1 MSKRQSSWF
10 LKILIC
16 FSVLLLC
23 VITIPSSP
31 AYALIRETVEKPGQ
45 TVYQSRQTLKDEN
58 GQTWQVILFK
68 RVKRDADPDIN
79 LRLVGFP
86 GTTSFQHPAP
96 LIIHPDANSQFELED
111 AFAQENPGENV
122 GQYLISDTFQTSPPN
137 SIWEL
142 DLPLLGQTDH
152 IKVPYFVLQEWQE
165 LLSKN

>member
-1 MSKRQSSWF
+1 MSNPPFSWF
-10 LKILIC
+10 PKRLIC
-16 FSVLLLC
+16 LSLLLLFAL
-23 VITIPSSP
+23 TIPVSP
-31 AYALIRETVEKPGQ
+31 AHALMRETVEKPGQ

-58 GQTWQVILFK
+58 GQTWQIVLFK
-68 RVKRDADPDIN
+68 RVKPDADHDIN

-86 GTTSFQHPAP
+86 GTTHFQHPAP
-96 LIIHPDANSQFELED
+96 LIVHPEPNSQFQLAD

-122 GQYLISDTFQTSPPN
+122 GQYLISEAFKTSPPN

-142 DLPLLGQTDH
+142 DLPLREQTDH